1 MAIAEGLGRPFS
13 FSLMSASLLAPEPV
27 RRASPR
33 PVTVAPTPAR
43 SLPVFR
49 YVIFTALNVAMIYG
63 IWLMARV
70 GGTSLFSEGS
80 RLEWTQF
87 SALVAVA
94 GLFFIAATR
103 LPSHRQLH
111 VLLGVAACLGGIR
124 ELDAYFDR
132 WLPGLGWQLPF
143 WCLLLSAGA
152 YAWRG
157 RAALRMQLREFT
169 SHRAFAFMWCAFI
182 LAAPF
187 GQMIGHG
194 AFLQELF
201 GEDYRR
207 PMKRVIEES
216 AETLG
221 YLWVLLA
228 SMDWLI
234 DRRSDARVAAR
245 G

>member
-1 MAIAEGLGRPFS
+1 MVDATATRP
-13 FSLMSASLLAPEPV
+13 LPLL
-27 RRASPR
+27 
-33 PVTVAPTPAR
+33 
-43 SLPVFR
+43 R
-49 YVIFTALNVAMIYG
+49 YAIFTALNVAMIYG

-87 SALVAVA
+87 SALVGVA
-94 GLFFIAATR
+94 ALFFFAAVR
-103 LPSHRQLH
+103 LPSHRELH
-111 VLLGVAACLGGIR
+111 VLLGAAACLGGIR

-132 WLPGLGWQLPF
+132 WLPGLGWHLPF
-143 WCLLLSAGA
+143 WCVLLAVGA
-152 YAWRG
+152 YAWRS
-157 RAALRMQLREFT
+157 RTALRTQIRDFAA
-169 SHRAFAFMWCAFI
+169 HRSFAFMWCAFI

-234 DRRSDARVAAR
+234 DRRSAARSAAR

>member
-1 MAIAEGLGRPFS
+1 
-13 FSLMSASLLAPEPV
+13 MSASSPAHEPA
-27 RRASPR
+27 RQTAPR
-33 PVTVAPTPAR
+33 P
-43 SLPVFR
+43 LPVLR
-49 YVIFTALNVAMIYG
+49 YAVFAALNVSMIYG

-70 GGTSLFSEGS
+70 GGTGLFSEGS

-87 SALVAVA
+87 SALVGVA
-94 GLFFIAATR
+94 GLFLLATVR
-103 LPSHRQLH
+103 LPAHRQLH
-111 VLLGVAACLGGIR
+111 VLLAAAACLGGIR

-132 WLPGLGWQLPF
+132 WLPGVGWHLPF
-143 WCLLLSAGA
+143 WCLLVSVGA
-152 YAWRG
+152 YAGRH
-157 RAALRMQLREFT
+157 RAALRTQLGEFA

-228 SMDWLI
+228 SIDWLL
-234 DRRSDARVAAR
+234 DVRAFRSAPSAR
-245 G
+245 